1 MHPLYIVLISVGS
14 ALLLLFVLYLFLIK
28 THSPRKEMKR
38 YKGVRFAH
46 RGLHG
51 DKIAENSMSAFKAAI
66 DAGFGIELDV
76 RLSSDGEL
84 VVFHDNNLDRVTNAE
99 GIVAEKT
106 LAELSLIKLSG
117 TEDTIPSFKDV
128 LELVDGKVPL
138 LVEIKEEVGE
148 YAVTEKTVEVLKG
161 YGGEFII
168 ESFNPLALARVK
180 KLMPEA
186 IRGVLAM
193 AYHKDK
199 SLKGISYFLAERLM
213 LNVICRPDFVA
224 YNYVDY
230 KNLSMRIARK
240 LFGATTVAWTVKS
253 AEDEALAYK
262 HGFDSVI
269 FEDYNPLL

>member
-14 ALLLLFVLYLFLIK
+14 VLFLLLLTYLFLIK

-38 YKGVRFAH
+38 YKGTNFAH

-51 DKIAENSMSAFKAAI
+51 DKIAENSMSAFQAAI

-76 RLSSDGEL
+76 RLSADGEL
-84 VVFHDNNLDRVTNAE
+84 VVFHDPNLDRVTDAV
-99 GIVAEKT
+99 GPVIEKT
-106 LAELSLIKLSG
+106 LAELSVVKLAG
-117 TEDTIPSFKDV
+117 TDDTIPSFKDV
-128 LELVDGKVPL
+128 LKLVDGKVPL

-148 YAVTEKTVEVLKG
+148 YAVTEKTVEVLKE
-161 YGGEFII
+161 YKGEFII

-180 KLMPEA
+180 KMMPEA
-186 IRGVLAM
+186 IRGILAS

-199 SLKGISYFLAERLM
+199 SFKGASYFFAEHLM
-213 LNVICRPDFVA
+213 LNVVCRPDFIA
-224 YNYVDY
+224 YNHADY
-230 KNLSMRIARK
+230 KNMSMRIARR

-253 AEDEALAYK
+253 AEDEAMAHK

-269 FEDYNPLL
+269 FEDYIPTL